1 MYFTD
6 DSLLPENQEPLI
18 ICVAPYGPAWL
29 PGDYPE
35 DIPLSWEAQVQKALD
50 CYNAGAVS
58 RNKVAFTNNCSV
70 MTIVF
75 IPQVAEAIHQTINRT
90 QQHPTS
96 ICTLGVNCS
105 GEPSMARGDDRTA

>member
-35 DIPLSWEAQVQKALD
+35 DIPLSFEAQVQKAVD
-50 CYNAGAVS
+50 RYNAGATRIQTDS
-58 RNKVAFTNNCSV
+58 REVTEAFS
-70 MTIVF
+70 
-75 IPQVAEAIHQTINRT
+75 ALRA
-90 QQHPTS
+90 PT
-96 ICTLGVNCS
+96 TR
-105 GEPSMARGDDRTA
+105 AGD